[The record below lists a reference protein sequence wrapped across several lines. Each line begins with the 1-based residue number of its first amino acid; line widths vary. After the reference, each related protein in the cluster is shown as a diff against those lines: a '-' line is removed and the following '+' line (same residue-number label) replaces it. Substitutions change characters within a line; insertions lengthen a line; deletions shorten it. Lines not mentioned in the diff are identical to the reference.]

1 MGKKV
6 ENLENFKIAITS
18 TIKSII
24 GEQNIDVI
32 FGNENKRKNIN
43 TIELPIIQSIDN
55 KIDYIKVRA
64 LADSEALKLRCSNK
78 KIYNSFAPQGNISK
92 LLYAVAEKIRY
103 ENIGSSYFKGIKKNL
118 NQYYKIKCKQ
128 KNDYKNNDY
137 EFIDAFENYLR
148 NKIFKL
154 NNDNETENKYKKYK
168 KKLDAKLK
176 NQLDFLNDSILEQKK
191 FNSLISKI
199 ISELQVDENIGSK
212 KKDND
217 QEDEN
222 NIENKSDKQNEQKSK
237 DSDNDNMSIDANLPD
252 LDQLSSEV
260 SSEIGSDE
268 EENESLNS
276 PKNNIEKNKNFGDT
290 KYKYYTQE
298 FDEII
303 PAEELESEEE
313 LLRLRLNLDQQL
325 LSLKNFISKLAN
337 KLQRK
342 LLAKQNRSWDFDLEE
357 GALDTS
363 RLTRII
369 IDPLNSLTFK
379 KEKDIKFKDTL
390 VTILIDNSGSM
401 RGKPISVAAICADIL
416 SRTLERCSVKVEIL
430 GFTTK
435 HWKGGQSRE
444 KWTDNHKPLFPGRL
458 NDLRHIVYKSADTP
472 WRQSKNNIGLM
483 LKEGLL
489 KENIDG
495 EALKWAYNK
504 ILKRKEE
511 RKILMVISDGAPVD
525 DSTLST
531 NTSDYLENNLKQT
544 VKWIEKNSS
553 IELLAIGIGHDVT
566 RYYNKAI
573 KIADVQDLGDVMIN
587 QLADLFSENKKRKIH

>member
-1 MGKKV
+1 MGKKI

-24 GEQNIDVI
+24 GKQNIDVI
-32 FGNENKRKNIN
+32 FGNETKEKNIN
-43 TIELPIIQSIDN
+43 FIRLPVIQSIDD
-55 KIDYIKVRA
+55 KIDYTKVRA
-64 LADSEALKLRCSNK
+64 LADSEALKLRCSDK
-78 KIYNSFAPQGNISK
+78 KIYNSFEPQGNISK

-103 ENIGSSYFKGIKKNL
+103 ENIGSSYFKGIRENL
-118 NQYYKIKCKQ
+118 NQYYRNKSKQ

-137 EFIDAFENYLR
+137 EFVDAFENYLR

-154 NNDNETENKYKKYK
+154 NNDKETERKYKKHK

-176 NQLDFLNDSILEQKK
+176 NQLDSLGDSIFEQKK
-191 FNSLISKI
+191 FNSLISTI
-199 ISELQVDENIGSK
+199 ISKMQIDENIESER
-212 KKDND
+212 KDND
-217 QEDEN
+217 QENESN
-222 NIENKSDKQNEQKSK
+222 LENKSNEQNEQTAK
-237 DSDNDNMSIDANLPD
+237 DSDNSKMSIDANLSD
-252 LDQLSSEV
+252 LDQLSLEV
-260 SSEIGSDE
+260 ENEIGDDE
-268 EENESLNS
+268 EENKSLNS
-276 PKNNIEKNKNFGDT
+276 PKGNKKKKIRDT
-290 KYKYYTQE
+290 KYRYYTQE
-298 FDEII
+298 FDEVI

-357 GALDTS
+357 GTLDTS
-363 RLTRII
+363 KLTRII
-369 IDPLNSLTFK
+369 TDPLNSLTFK

-444 KWTDNHKPLFPGRL
+444 KWMNNQKPLFPGRL
-458 NDLRHIVYKSADTP
+458 NDLRHIIYKSADTP

>member
-1 MGKKV
+1 MGKKI

-24 GEQNIDVI
+24 GKQNIDVI
-32 FGNENKRKNIN
+32 FGNETKEKNIN
-43 TIELPIIQSIDN
+43 FIRLPVIQSIDD
-55 KIDYIKVRA
+55 KIDYTKVRA
-64 LADSEALKLRCSNK
+64 LADSEALKLRCSDK
-78 KIYNSFAPQGNISK
+78 KIYNSFEPQGNISK

-103 ENIGSSYFKGIKKNL
+103 ENIGSSYFKGIRENL
-118 NQYYKIKCKQ
+118 NQYYRNKSKQ

-137 EFIDAFENYLR
+137 EFVDAFENYLR

-154 NNDNETENKYKKYK
+154 NNDKETERKYKKHK

-176 NQLDFLNDSILEQKK
+176 NQLDSLGDSIFEQKK
-191 FNSLISKI
+191 FNSLISTI
-199 ISELQVDENIGSK
+199 ISKMQIDENIESER
-212 KKDND
+212 KDND
-217 QEDEN
+217 QENESN
-222 NIENKSDKQNEQKSK
+222 LENKSNEQNEQTAK
-237 DSDNDNMSIDANLPD
+237 DSDNSKMSIDANLSD

-260 SSEIGSDE
+260 ENEIGDDE
-268 EENESLNS
+268 EENKSLNS
-276 PKNNIEKNKNFGDT
+276 PKGNKKKKIRDT
-290 KYKYYTQE
+290 KYRYYTQE
-298 FDEII
+298 FDEVI

-357 GALDTS
+357 GTLDTS
-363 RLTRII
+363 KLTRII
-369 IDPLNSLTFK
+369 TDPLNSLTFK

-444 KWTDNHKPLFPGRL
+444 KWMNNQKPLFPGRL
-458 NDLRHIVYKSADTP
+458 NDLRHIIYKSADTP